1 MQTTLKNG
9 QFLRQSLQTRMLM
22 LIRRVPEK
30 KMEHSMWKWQPT
42 PVFLPGE
49 SQGGRSLV
57 AYSPR
62 GHKESALSIIAQEWQ
77 QPNVHQLINGWIKC
91 ISIQWNII
99 HKKESTTGE
108 WHQQDNGLES
118 YRPTSPNKD
127 IELTTVYGPENLREN
142 SRDQLRSYGTQTTV
156 KSRRNSNKRDRKIHI
171 WCTCSRP
178 FLYAAWCRG
187 NSSSSFRME
196 TKEWTTLSLGL
207 PWWLRW

>member
-1 MQTTLKNG
+1 MFIPKRTENISTQKFVHNWSWTNYPLSISWDIHI
-9 QFLRQSLQTRMLM
+9 L
-22 LIRRVPEK
+22 
-30 KMEHSMWKWQPT
+30 
-42 PVFLPGE
+42 
-49 SQGGRSLV
+49 

-142 SRDQLRSYGTQTTV
+142 SRDQLRSYGTPTTV

-196 TKEWTTLSLGL
+196 TREWTTLSLGL